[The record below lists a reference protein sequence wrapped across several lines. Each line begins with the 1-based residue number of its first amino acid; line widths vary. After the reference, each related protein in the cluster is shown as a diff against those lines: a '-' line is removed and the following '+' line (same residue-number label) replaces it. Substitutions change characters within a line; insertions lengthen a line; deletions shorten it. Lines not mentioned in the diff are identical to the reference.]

1 MGLVAVLAWA
11 TSISA
16 ELATERARGCTK
28 DKIFA
33 RAVADECAPPAYH
46 SATLD
51 WTAFTGEVYEARSLV
66 FSQGIGQLA
75 GHLEVDLAQAQL
87 EKLLNLV
94 GQSFGL
100 TSQCPAALATTS
112 YSLAE
117 VLAVNASPHTTRK
130 QLALLQLALAAFPQK
145 AHGECTQWPLRGRDI
160 VAGFSQLGTMLF
172 PLHPAE
178 EQRSHSKVAIVSA
191 CAGLHGDVVRF
202 TAQENF
208 GIYAHRHGYD
218 LHFFA
223 DARELLNRYH
233 TLNLS
238 SSNAPAFWRAY
249 AMQVVLDMPIVYD
262 WIMWI
267 DCEAVVTDVNRNV
280 DVILSNHGVP
290 PDGQML
296 VTADGWGTQP
306 WIILLKGEPK
316 NWSRNFLRNWTTLPS
331 SDFLHGATRS
341 PPELRHP
348 ERIALQHAV
357 LPHWHFWFEDI
368 PFLDFGES
376 FSWKSEIYLSVSTLV
391 TFESDQGLEHAGG
404 RKWESGDFS
413 WINLQCH
420 GRLGRAAGCEN
431 RRQHF
436 LNSLGH

>member
-267 DCEAVVTDVNRNV
+267 DLRGCCNGRQPQCGCHPLQSWCTSRR
-280 DVILSNHGVP
+280 
-290 PDGQML
+290 PDACDRRRVGH
-296 VTADGWGTQP
+296 TALDHIAEGRAQE
-306 WIILLKGEPK
+306 LEPK
-316 NWSRNFLRNWTTLPS
+316 LPTKLDDSPIERFLAWSHPVSTGASPSRAHRFATRRPS
-331 SDFLHGATRS
+331 SL
-341 PPELRHP
+341 
-348 ERIALQHAV
+348 AL
-357 LPHWHFWFEDI
+357 
-368 PFLDFGES
+368 
-376 FSWKSEIYLSVSTLV
+376 LV
-391 TFESDQGLEHAGG
+391 
-404 RKWESGDFS
+404 
-413 WINLQCH
+413 
-420 GRLGRAAGCEN
+420 
-431 RRQHF
+431 
-436 LNSLGH
+436 